1 MSDFKLEFTLKQ
13 HTPIIHFQ
21 SEQKGATLRATELK
35 PKLDR
40 FLIDKLKMLENK
52 KPKEEYKSWFIG
64 GGKEHLALDYK
75 VKIKQGK
82 NVKYYLPLPMKL
94 NTKKYP
100 TKENKTKEYLRKF
113 LNFDFDFLYPTP
125 FFANADKIKF
135 QYQSNEIDIGKT
147 KQEEIIYALFS
158 EDKIEVTITTFVTEL
173 EACINEYKDEF
184 FIGTNFG
191 TRQSKG
197 FGSFLRE
204 DISTNEIHTILSKHP
219 HKVFSLGYYRDYKQA
234 FLTIDSFYKYLKM
247 GRREPYD
254 RSLLFQYMCETYNIG
269 WEKKF
274 LKNKFPQIIHGTHK
288 PIVCIE
294 PDEREFRYIR
304 ALLGLAEHNEFRPKD
319 GKKQIKIE
327 SVKRDEKDKT
337 KAFYQRFK
345 SPITFKVF
353 NNNIYLIYNHS
364 YEALLNKEFNFTLN
378 RKEEQLSIAEEF
390 NMYDFLK
397 FVEKKTQLKEV
408 QI

>member
-1 MSDFKLEFTLKQ
+1 M
-13 HTPIIHFQ
+13 
-21 SEQKGATLRATELK
+21 
-35 PKLDR
+35 
-40 FLIDKLKMLENK
+40 DKLKMLENDN
-52 KPKEEYKSWFIG
+52 PKEEYKSWFIG

-94 NTKKYP
+94 NTKKYS

-158 EDKIEVTITTFVTEL
+158 EDEIKVTITTFVTEL
-173 EACINEYKDEF
+173 EVSINDYKDEF

-204 DISTNEIHTILSKHP
+204 DISSNEIHMILSKHQ
-219 HKVFSLGYYRDYKQA
+219 HKVFSLGYCNDYKQA

-327 SVKRDEKDKT
+327 SVKRDKDDKT

-364 YEALLNKEFNFTLN
+364 YKDLLDKKFNFTLN

-408 QI
+408 HI